1 MIIIKNKLTE
11 RQKKAAITKKKLF
24 NQSMLLFNKY
34 GFDHVSI
41 EQITKACNVSKGTF
55 YTHFATKYDVILEK
69 FKEMDNFYIE
79 IEKKVPEQLKAD
91 EKVLFLYKEQM
102 KYLSE
107 VIGKDIL
114 RTVYSV
120 ALSEKVEKNHFLI
133 NPERKIFQLIRTF
146 VDEGFEQN
154 LFKETVT
161 KHFAVSA
168 LERCMRANVYD
179 WLIYDTSFDLPE
191 EMINFTRNVLDGL
204 KK

>member
-1 MIIIKNKLTE
+1 
-11 RQKKAAITKKKLF
+11 
-24 NQSMLLFNKY
+24 MLSFNKY

-69 FKEMDNFYIE
+69 FKEMDNFYVE
-79 IEKKVPEQLKAD
+79 IEKKIPKQLKAD

-154 LFKETVT
+154 LFKETVPR
-161 KHFAVSA
+161 HFAVSA

-179 WLIYDTSFDLPE
+179 WLIHDTSFDLPE